1 MQGLVEKNHL
11 GVVYSDVN
19 EINNKSLNDFDK
31 IKFIKS
37 LEENRTRF
45 SMDSKADDIISFYK
59 QTLSDFR
66 R

>member
-19 EINNKSLNDFDK
+19 EIDNKSLNDFDK
-31 IKFIKS
+31 VKFIKS

-45 SMDSKADDIISFYK
+45 SMDSKVVDIISFYK
-59 QTLSDFR
+59 QSLSDFR